1 VKGSCRYGVKTPF
14 AALTAFEPLLKPR
27 KQTPSLAG
35 QIVAVNVLLVVAT
48 LFAASAAANLDL
60 AIKDQRWSF
69 ALLAL
74 TIVLVLLVNMLMLRR
89 RFGPLERL
97 IETIESIDPSAP
109 GEIALASDA
118 QEAAEVGRLAASF
131 RRMLVR
137 IEDERRRSGRLV
149 LRAQEE
155 ERRRLARDLHD
166 EVNQALTAI
175 LLRLEA
181 LSHSAPPEFEEEL
194 IELKRLVNQAMSEL
208 LQLARQLRPTALDDH
223 GLLPAMASQVR
234 RFAAQTGIKADLNA
248 TGESAGLQP
257 DEEIAIYRIAQ
268 EALANIARHADAR
281 SVEVDLRAENGSGVQ
296 LTVRDDGRGF
306 ETERATG
313 GLGLGGMAER
323 ARLVGGE
330 LTIESRPGAGTELC
344 PRVP

>member
-1 VKGSCRYGVKTPF
+1 MKIRH
-14 AALTAFEPLLKPR
+14 
-27 KQTPSLAG
+27 QTSLAG
-35 QIVAVNVLLVVAT
+35 QVVAVNVLLVVAT

-60 AIKDQRWSF
+60 AVRDDRWSF

-74 TIVLVLLVNMLMLRR
+74 TIVLVLLVNMMMLRR
-89 RFGPLERL
+89 RFLPLERL
-97 IETIESIDPSAP
+97 IAQVEAIDPAAP
-109 GEIALASDA
+109 GELKLPADSE
-118 QEAAEVGRLAASF
+118 EAEELVRLAASF

-175 LLRLEA
+175 LLRLQA
-181 LSHSAPPEFEEEL
+181 LSQSAPPDLDEEL
-194 IELKRLVNQAMSEL
+194 SELKRLVNQAMNEL
-208 LQLARQLRPTALDDH
+208 LQLARQLRPSALDDH

-234 RFAAQTGIKADLNA
+234 RFAAQTGIEADLNA
-248 TGESAGLQP
+248 DGESTKLAP
-257 DEEIAIYRIAQ
+257 DEEIAVYRIAQ
-268 EALANIARHADAR
+268 EALANIARHADAKK
-281 SVEVDLRAENGSGVQ
+281 VAVDLRTGSDGLE

-306 ETERATG
+306 ETDRPAT

-344 PRVP
+344 LRVP

>member
-1 VKGSCRYGVKTPF
+1 MKPS
-14 AALTAFEPLLKPR
+14 LKPK
-27 KQTPSLAG
+27 KQTPSLVG

-60 AIKDQRWSF
+60 TIKDQRWAF

-74 TIVLVLLVNMLMLRR
+74 TIVLVLLVNMIMLRR

-97 IETIESIDPSAP
+97 IATIEAIDPSAP
-109 GEIALASDA
+109 GELSLSSDA
-118 QEAAEVGRLAASF
+118 QEAEEVGRLAASF

-181 LSHSAPPEFEEEL
+181 LSHSAPPELEEEL
-194 IELKRLVNQAMSEL
+194 VELKRLVNQAMNEL

-234 RFAAQTGIKADLNA
+234 RFAAQTGIKADLHTA
-248 TGESAGLQP
+248 GESSELQP

-268 EALANIARHADAR
+268 EALANVARHADAS
-281 SVEVDLRAENGSGVQ
+281 SVDVDVERIGDHGVA
-296 LTVRDDGRGF
+296 LTVRADGRGF
-306 ETERATG
+306 LPEGESN
-313 GLGLGGMAER
+313 GLGLNGMAER

-330 LTIESRPGAGTELC
+330 LEIDSRPGEGTALSLK
-344 PRVP
+344 VP